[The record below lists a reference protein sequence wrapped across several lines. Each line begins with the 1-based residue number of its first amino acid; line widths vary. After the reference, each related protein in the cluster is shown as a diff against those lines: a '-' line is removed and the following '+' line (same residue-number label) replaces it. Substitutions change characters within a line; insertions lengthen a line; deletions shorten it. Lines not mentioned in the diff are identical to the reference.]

1 MIVILLIKI
10 SQKVIVNTFILI
22 TEKKLF
28 HINSTSDYLS
38 FFFFFFF
45 FFSMIVNTEKPQ
57 CVSVQDRKLTEEV
70 DGTINFK
77 ISQYIYIFIFFI

>member
-45 FFSMIVNTEKPQ
+45 FY
-57 CVSVQDRKLTEEV
+57 R
-70 DGTINFK
+70 
-77 ISQYIYIFIFFI
+77 ISKY

>member
-45 FFSMIVNTEKPQ
+45 FF
-57 CVSVQDRKLTEEV
+57 LLF
-70 DGTINFK
+70 NF
-77 ISQYIYIFIFFI
+77 